1 MIEKLIAKQRGTR
14 LKKELK
20 SRGIKQREAAEILG
34 MSLSGL
40 SYLITGRSMISRA
53 LAYAIEFKI
62 GISSE
67 YILNGT
73 EHHVIEKNKH
83 NEIMRQ
89 LAELQSNQI
98 PHETMKIVVDMLKD
112 ITMFLREQAKVF
124 DRVQD
129 YLDEEDHQIQKPE
142 PMVS

>member
-1 MIEKLIAKQRGTR
+1 MTDQ
-14 LKKELK
+14 
-20 SRGIKQREAAEILG
+20 Q
-34 MSLSGL
+34 
-40 SYLITGRSMISRA
+40 YD
-53 LAYAIEFKI
+53 
-62 GISSE
+62 
-67 YILNGT
+67 
-73 EHHVIEKNKH
+73 
-83 NEIMRQ
+83 EIMRQ